1 MKRVSNEVDFELHH
15 YCLNRLTDFVE
26 DVFDVVRERT
36 SVNMMLLDNVDMT
49 VEEMCEREAGF

>member
-1 MKRVSNEVDFELHH
+1 MLFRS
-15 YCLNRLTDFVE
+15 E

>member
-1 MKRVSNEVDFELHH
+1 MKPVSNEVDFELHH
-15 YCLNRLTDFVE
+15 YCLNLLMDISCIIY
-26 DVFDVVRERT
+26 DVVRERT

>member
-1 MKRVSNEVDFELHH
+1 MKPVSNEVDFELHH
-15 YCLNRLTDFVE
+15 YCLNRLMDFAE

-49 VEEMCEREAGF
+49 IEEMNAREAGF